1 MAKDK
6 EKKKKKKQAEAE
18 AAVEFSYQ
26 GYKKVWR
33 TFAPDLFRH
42 WKLLSV
48 ATLGMILSVASD
60 LAKPWPLKLVFDYV
74 LLERQLPPNAAWLAR
89 LAGSEPVQLLLPL
102 ALMTVAIA
110 IANAFFSYINK
121 YLMSVVG
128 ETMVV
133 EVRERIFVHLQSLSL
148 NFHGQSR
155 SGDLVVRLT
164 SDINKLKKLFVDSL
178 QDFGSHSIRLIGIC
192 ATLIWMDWR
201 LFVLGLAIVPILYG
215 ITHYFSTRVKE
226 QQKKKRSRESDVAS
240 IVQENMLSISLI
252 QAYQQEEQEKERF
265 QKQNRRSLEAE
276 LRTAQLSKTFKRT
289 TQILI
294 SMGSAAVLYW
304 GARRV
309 LGGEL
314 SPGDL
319 LVFTAYLKELYG
331 PIDKFSEILVDLAQ
345 AVVSGERL
353 VELVEQ
359 PVVVRDQPGA
369 QPAPRWRGDVEFR
382 GVSFAYKKG
391 QTVLHDLSFRARAGQ
406 TVALVGSSGAGKST
420 MANLLMRF
428 YDPTSGAV
436 LLDGTDIRSF
446 TLQSVRN
453 QITVV
458 LQDNFLFRKTV
469 RENIAFGR
477 PDASEDE
484 IVAAARAA
492 QAHEFIQT
500 LPQGYDTLVE
510 ERGVNFSGGQKQRL
524 SIARAILR
532 DAPILILDEP
542 TTGLDAL
549 AEAQINQALVRL
561 MHGRTTFVIAHR
573 FSTIANADHI
583 LVIEDGQV
591 AEEGTHDDLLERSS
605 TYRKLYELQ
614 YGGGRA
620 SDSVG

>member
-1 MAKDK
+1 M
-6 EKKKKKKQAEAE
+6 
-18 AAVEFSYQ
+18 
-26 GYKKVWR
+26 
-33 TFAPDLFRH
+33 
-42 WKLLSV
+42 
-48 ATLGMILSVASD
+48 
-60 LAKPWPLKLVFDYV
+60 
-74 LLERQLPPNAAWLAR
+74 
-89 LAGSEPVQLLLPL
+89 
-102 ALMTVAIA
+102 
-110 IANAFFSYINK
+110 
-121 YLMSVVG
+121 
-128 ETMVV
+128 
-133 EVRERIFVHLQSLSL
+133 
-148 NFHGQSR
+148 
-155 SGDLVVRLT
+155 
-164 SDINKLKKLFVDSL
+164 
-178 QDFGSHSIRLIGIC
+178 
-192 ATLIWMDWR
+192 
-201 LFVLGLAIVPILYG
+201 
-215 ITHYFSTRVKE
+215 
-226 QQKKKRSRESDVAS
+226 
-240 IVQENMLSISLI
+240 
-252 QAYQQEEQEKERF
+252 
-265 QKQNRRSLEAE
+265 
-276 LRTAQLSKTFKRT
+276 
-289 TQILI
+289 
-294 SMGSAAVLYW
+294 
-304 GARRV
+304 
-309 LGGEL
+309 
-314 SPGDL
+314 
-319 LVFTAYLKELYG
+319 YG

-369 QPAPRWRGDVEFR
+369 QPAPRLRGDVEFR

-406 TVALVGSSGAGKST
+406 TVALVGTSGAGKST

-436 LLDGTDIRSF
+436 LLDGNDVRGF

-477 PDASEDE
+477 PEATEDE

-492 QAHEFIQT
+492 QAHEFIQS

-510 ERGVNFSGGQKQRL
+510 ERGGNFSGGQKQRL

-549 AEAQINQALVRL
+549 AEAQINQALLRL

-583 LVIEDGQV
+583 LVIEDGQI

-605 TYRKLYELQ
+605 TYRKLYDLQ
-614 YGGGRA
+614 YGAGRA